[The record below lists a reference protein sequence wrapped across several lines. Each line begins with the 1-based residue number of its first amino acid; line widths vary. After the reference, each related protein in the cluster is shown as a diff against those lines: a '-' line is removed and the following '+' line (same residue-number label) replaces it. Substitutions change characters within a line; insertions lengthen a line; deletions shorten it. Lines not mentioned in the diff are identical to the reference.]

1 MALAIKKSKYLSET
15 GEKEVSFLSLE
26 QAGMGIWPPKPD
38 ARSRGCW
45 LRGLTDD
52 V

>member
-15 GEKEVSFLSLE
+15 GEKEVFFLSLE
-26 QAGMGIWPPKPD
+26 QAEHLVPLLFPRHVL
-38 ARSRGCW
+38 AAW